1 MLGPRATDRTSSR
14 GRRRVVTDHFE
25 WVRLVN
31 CALSLTTAAAFY
43 LFAVDTWERH
53 GGGVR
58 LLRLAV
64 AGLLLVGVY
73 GSAEQYVQHARSA
86 CAPSCGRSR
95 AWLCWPGCGEHAA
108 TSRGTDL
115 TPSLIHPVTRR
126 GVHHA
131 QEAPPWPA

>member
-73 GSAEQYVQHARSA
+73 GSAEQYVQHAPLGLRTVLWPLA
-86 CAPSCGRSR
+86 CLAVLAGLWR
-95 AWLCWPGCGEHAA
+95 A
-108 TSRGTDL
+108 
-115 TPSLIHPVTRR
+115 RR
-126 GVHHA
+126 DEPRH
-131 QEAPPWPA
+131 